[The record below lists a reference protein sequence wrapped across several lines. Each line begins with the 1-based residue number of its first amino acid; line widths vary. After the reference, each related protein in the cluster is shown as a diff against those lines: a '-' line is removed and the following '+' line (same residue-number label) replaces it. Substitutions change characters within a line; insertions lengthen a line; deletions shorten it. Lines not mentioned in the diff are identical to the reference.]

1 MEEPE
6 TITLV
11 SRGPNRWKLVTPDH
25 KNATLDDAAVVDG
38 QLVSGDPWTPAV
50 QERVRRVLA
59 EAGARIAAGRLLRV
73 RPRSSAELRER
84 LGKRFPKEAVDRA
97 VDALVRSGAVDDAR
111 LADDLAEQL
120 GGVKPHG
127 REAIRDRLERAKL
140 GAEMLEE
147 ALDTHAPSTGEG
159 QRAVD
164 AARAQLKRLQALSL
178 TPEAMRR
185 RMFGVLAR
193 RGFDAETAAEAVEQV
208 LGAADDEVF

>member
-11 SRGPNRWKLVTPDH
+11 AKGPNRWKLVTPDH
-25 KNATLDDAAVVDG
+25 QNATLDDAAVVDG

-59 EAGARIAAGRLLRV
+59 EAGARIAANRLLRV
-73 RPRSSAELRER
+73 RPRSSGELRER
-84 LGKRFPKEAVDRA
+84 LAKRFPREAVDGA

-111 LADDLAEQL
+111 LADELAEQL
-120 GGVKPHG
+120 GEVRPHG
-127 REAIRDRLERAKL
+127 REAIRDRLERAML
-140 GAEMLEE
+140 GAELLED
-147 ALDTHAPSTGEG
+147 ALDAHAPSQDESE
-159 QRAVD
+159 RAFE
-164 AARAQLKRLQALSL
+164 AARAQLRRLQALSL

-193 RGFDAETAAEAVEQV
+193 RGFDIEIAAEAVERV
-208 LGAADDEVF
+208 VGTMDDEAV

>member
-1 MEEPE
+1 MDEPG
-6 TITLV
+6 TITLKP
-11 SRGPNRWKLVTPDH
+11 SGPNRWKLVTPDH

-73 RPRSSAELRER
+73 RPRSSGELRER
-84 LGKRFPKEAVDRA
+84 LGKRFPKEAVDGA

-111 LADDLAEQL
+111 LADDLAEHL
-120 GGVKPHG
+120 GEIRPHG

-140 GAEMLEE
+140 GAELLED
-147 ALDTHAPSTGEG
+147 ALDAHAPSTGEG
-159 QRAVD
+159 DRAVE
-164 AARAQLKRLQALSL
+164 AARAQLRRLQALSL
-178 TPEAMRR
+178 TPEAIRR

-193 RGFDAETAAEAVEQV
+193 RGFDAETAAEAVERV
-208 LGAADDEVF
+208 LGAAEDEAF

>member
-11 SRGPNRWKLVTPDH
+11 SKGQNRWKLVTPDH

-73 RPRSSAELRER
+73 RPRSSGELRER

-97 VDALVRSGAVDDAR
+97 VDALMRSGAVDDAR

-120 GGVKPHG
+120 GEVRPHG

-147 ALDTHAPSTGEG
+147 VLDAHAPSTGEG
-159 QRAVD
+159 QRAVE
-164 AARAQLKRLQALSL
+164 AARAQLKRLGTLSL

-193 RGFDAETAAEAVEQV
+193 RGFDVETAAEAIDQV

>member
-6 TITLV
+6 SITLKP
-11 SRGPNRWKLVTPDH
+11 SGPNRWKLVTPDH

-59 EAGARIAAGRLLRV
+59 EAGARIAANRLLRV
-73 RPRSSAELRER
+73 RPRSSGELRER
-84 LGKRFPKEAVDRA
+84 LGKRFPKEAVDGA

-111 LADDLAEQL
+111 LADNLAEHL
-120 GGVKPHG
+120 GEVRPHG

-140 GAEMLEE
+140 GAEMLEQ
-147 ALDTHAPSTGEG
+147 ALDEHAPSPGEG

-164 AARAQLKRLQALSL
+164 AARSQLKRLQALSL

-193 RGFDAETAAEAVEQV
+193 RGFDAETAAEAVDHV
-208 LGAADDEVF
+208 LGAADDEAL